1 LTRVGVDV
9 GGTFTDLVALEPD
22 GRIHVRKVVSTP
34 EDPTLGFFH
43 AIDEYWGKR
52 EGGRGKGV
60 PGKREG
66 GRGKRGDGATIDVL
80 VHGTTVA
87 TNALLERRGARVVL
101 VTTAG
106 FEDLLWLR
114 RQDRAALYDL
124 ARDHPAPAVARDD
137 VIGAVERM
145 SADGVV
151 TPLAASEI
159 ARVVRE
165 VRARA
170 PESVAVAC
178 LFAFRHR
185 EHERALAMALRAAL
199 PGIPVAASHE
209 VLPVFR
215 EYERT
220 STTTAEAYLR
230 PRVGGYVERAAAEA
244 ASRGVAALRIMTSSG
259 GTLDAEHAAG
269 RAATLA
275 LSGPAG
281 GVIGAGLVARAV
293 GLPDALTLDMGG
305 TSADAS
311 LVLGGEALFESAG
324 SVGGIPLALPAV
336 LIETVGAGGGSIA
349 RLDAGGALR
358 VGPDSAGAM
367 PGPACYGRGGTA
379 PTVTDACLV
388 LGWLDPTRPLADA
401 VRLDPSAAERALG
414 ALRRALGS
422 RGAASG
428 LGAGTGVD
436 EPRGAA
442 PGSGAGSGV
451 DEPRGAA
458 PGLGTRTGVDEPRG
472 AAPGLTRVAA
482 GIVEVATAVMA
493 RALKRVSVA
502 RGVDPRRLALIPFGG
517 AGPLFGCALAD
528 ALGMATVV
536 VPPHPGVLSALG
548 LAAAAERLDLVAS
561 FHGALDGL
569 DPPALAAGFAPLIE
583 QATTELRGAALLRLA
598 DCRFAG
604 QGYEVTVPVTGDDPA
619 AIGGAFLAAHRAR
632 YGHAD
637 PSLPIEVVNLRV
649 VATRAVALP
658 ALATPTR
665 VARPVAARHEII
677 VGGRRVEADV
687 WPLGAL
693 PAGLEIA
700 GPAIL
705 AGPDASGLVEPGWRG
720 AVHESGAVV
729 LERAA

>member
-1 LTRVGVDV
+1 MRRVGVDV
-9 GGTFTDLVALEPD
+9 GGTFTDLVAIEPD
-22 GRIHVRKVVSTP
+22 GRMHVRKVVSTP
-34 EDPTLGFFH
+34 EDLTVGFLR
-43 AIDEYWGKR
+43 AIDEYLGT
-52 EGGRGKGV
+52 GDVGRGTGV
-60 PGKREG
+60 PGKREAG
-66 GRGKRGDGATIDVL
+66 GGKRGDGAAIDVL

-124 ARDHPAPAVARDD
+124 ARDHPPPAVARDD

-170 PESVAVAC
+170 PQSVAVAC

-185 EHERALAMALRAAL
+185 EHERALALALRAAL
-199 PGIPVAASHE
+199 PGIPVAVSHE

-259 GTLDAEHAAG
+259 GTLDAGHAAG

-293 GLPDALTLDMGG
+293 GRPDALTLDMGG

-324 SVGGIPLALPAV
+324 SVGGIPIALPAV

-349 RLDAGGALR
+349 RLDAGGEGALR

-414 ALRRALGS
+414 ALGRALGS
-422 RGAASG
+422 RGAAPG
-428 LGAGTGVD
+428 LGTGTGVD
-436 EPRGAA
+436 EPRG
-442 PGSGAGSGV
+442 
-451 DEPRGAA
+451 
-458 PGLGTRTGVDEPRG
+458 T
-472 AAPGLTRVAA
+472 APGLTRVAA

-536 VPPHPGVLSALG
+536 VPPYPGVLSALG
-548 LAAAAERLDLVAS
+548 LAAAAERRDLVAS

-569 DPPALAAGFAPLIE
+569 DPLALAAGFAPLIE
-583 QATTELRGAALLRLA
+583 QATTEMLGATLSRLA

-632 YGHAD
+632 YGHAN
-637 PSLPIEVVNLRV
+637 PSLPVELVNLRV
-649 VATRAVALP
+649 VATRAAALP